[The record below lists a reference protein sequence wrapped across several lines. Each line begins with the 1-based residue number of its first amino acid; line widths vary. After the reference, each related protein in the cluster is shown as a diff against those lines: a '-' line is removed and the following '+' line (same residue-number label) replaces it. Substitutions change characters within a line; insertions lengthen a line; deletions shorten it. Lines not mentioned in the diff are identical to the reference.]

1 MSGVGAGSREDVEP
15 GVAAAFGPLVVLL
28 GQDGSDQAG
37 HGVAVGE
44 DADEVGAAA
53 DLAVEALV
61 GVVGPDLA
69 PDLAA
74 EGGERE
80 HVGASGVEVVGHIGE
95 LVGQG
100 VEDSVVLGV
109 YGLGVG
115 LVVDRVEQ
123 RPHPH
128 DDFGH
133 TSMRFAA

>member
-1 MSGVGAGSREDVEP
+1 MPTTSVRRRISR
-15 GVAAAFGPLVVLL
+15 LRRSL
-28 GQDGSDQAG
+28 G
-37 HGVAVGE
+37 
-44 DADEVGAAA
+44 
-53 DLAVEALV
+53 LI
-61 GVVGPDLA
+61 GPDLA

-109 YGLGVG
+109 HGLGVG

-123 RPHPH
+123 RPPPTPTT
-128 DDFGH
+128 
-133 TSMRFAA
+133 TSGTRP